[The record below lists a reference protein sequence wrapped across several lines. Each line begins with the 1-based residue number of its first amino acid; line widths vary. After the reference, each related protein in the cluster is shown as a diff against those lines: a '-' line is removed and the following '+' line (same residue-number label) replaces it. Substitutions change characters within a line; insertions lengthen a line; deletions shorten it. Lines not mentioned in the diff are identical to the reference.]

1 MKFFSNRVI
10 NMKQFL
16 CCLVILSM
24 TTTFVYAQSN
34 TNSPYSQYGLGDLTD
49 QGVGFNKGMGGVGI
63 AFRKGNEVNPLNPA
77 SYSSIDSITMIFDA
91 GMSGQ
96 ITNFSENGKKVNAKS
111 GGFDYV
117 VGSLRL
123 IKNFG
128 VSFGLMPYS
137 NIGFQYED
145 GMEMDDIETE
155 LYANNSGDGGLNQ
168 IFLGA
173 GWQMFKFLSIGFNAS
188 YLWGDIN
195 KTISVINSSSINAIS
210 KEYTASVSNYKLDF
224 GLQYIQPINK
234 TDQLTLGLIYSPGH
248 KLKSDPSCNIIS
260 LNTSILKSDTTAY
273 SITNG
278 LALPTTFGAGLA
290 YQHDAKLRVG
300 ADFHMQKWGSVD
312 YPYFEGNSYILKS
325 GLLKDSYKMNVG
337 AEWIPNPRS
346 TRSVFHH
353 VRYRI
358 GAGYTTPYYYING
371 QDGPKSYHVSIG
383 LGIPIMN
390 AYNNRSVLNVS
401 AQWQH
406 RSADNLLSEN
416 TFRLNIGL
424 TFNERWFSKWKVE

>member
-1 MKFFSNRVI
+1 MKLFGNRVR

-16 CCLVILSM
+16 CCLAFMSM
-24 TTTFVYAQSN
+24 ATTFVYAQSN
-34 TNSPYSQYGLGDLTD
+34 TNSPYSQYGLGDLSD

-128 VSFGLMPYS
+128 VSFGIMPYS
-137 NIGFQYED
+137 NVGFEYEEDVDLNDLETTLIGD
-145 GMEMDDIETE
+145 
-155 LYANNSGDGGLNQ
+155 NNGDGGLNQ
-168 IFLGA
+168 LFLGA
-173 GWQMFKFLSIGFNAS
+173 GWQVLKSLSIGFNAS

-210 KEYTASVSNYKLDF
+210 RQYTASISNYKLDF
-224 GLQYIQPINK
+224 GLQYVQPISK

-248 KLKSDPSCNIIS
+248 KLHSDPSCKIVS
-260 LNTSILKSDTTAY
+260 LNTSILKADTTAY
-273 SITNG
+273 TITNG
-278 LALPTTFGAGLA
+278 MSLPTTFGAGLA
-290 YQHDAKLRVG
+290 YQHGASLRVG
-300 ADFHMQKWGSVD
+300 ADFHLQKWGSLS
-312 YPYFEGNSYILKS
+312 YPYFEDDSYSLKD

-346 TRSVFHH
+346 TRSLLHH

-371 QDGPKSYHVSIG
+371 QDGPKDYHVSVG

-390 AYNNRSVLNVS
+390 AYNNRSILNIS